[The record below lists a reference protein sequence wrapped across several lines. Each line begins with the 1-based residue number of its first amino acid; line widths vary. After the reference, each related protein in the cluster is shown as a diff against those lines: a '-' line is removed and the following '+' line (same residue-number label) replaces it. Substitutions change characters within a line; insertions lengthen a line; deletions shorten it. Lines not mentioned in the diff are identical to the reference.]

1 MGSTRAGFLRLQP
14 NDPIGSFETEMTE
27 THTLTAQPRERAGK
41 GAARRDRRAGRVP
54 GVIYGAGKEPA
65 LFTVDPGTLDRELN
79 APGFFTRL
87 FELQLQG
94 RKGKQLAICRD
105 LQFDPVTD
113 RPIHL
118 DLLRV
123 QASTE
128 VTVQVPV
135 HFVNEEESPGIE
147 RGGVLNIVR
156 HEVEMIARADNL
168 PDYLEVDLTGLEIN
182 DSVHISMVSVP
193 EGARP
198 TIEDRDFT
206 IATIAAPSAVR
217 AEAAEEQEAAEEETA
232 EGEAPEGAEEGS
244 AEEGSSA
251 DPGGDE
257 QSGGDG
263 GDETKGE

>member
-1 MGSTRAGFLRLQP
+1 MIRAGFSRFTTP
-14 NDPIGSFETEMTE
+14 RAIRSIATTMTE

-54 GVIYGAGKEPA
+54 GVIYGGGKEPS
-65 LFTVDPGTLDRELN
+65 LFTIDPGTLDRELN

-87 FELQLQG
+87 YEIQLKG
-94 RKGKQLAICRD
+94 KRGKQLAICRD

-118 DLLRV
+118 DMLRV
-123 QASTE
+123 SAKTE

-135 HFVNEEESPGIE
+135 HFINEEQCRGME

-156 HEVEMIARADNL
+156 HEVEMVARADNL
-168 PDYLEVDLTGLEIN
+168 PDYLEVDLTGYEIN
-182 DSVHISMVSVP
+182 DSIHISQVTVP

-217 AEAAEEQEAAEEETA
+217 AEAAEEQEAAEAEAEEA
-232 EGEAPEGAEEGS
+232 EAGSGADSGAEE
-244 AEEGSSA
+244 SA
-251 DPGGDE
+251 DAE
-257 QSGGDG
+257 SAGDG
-263 GDETKGE
+263 ESGETKGE

>member
-1 MGSTRAGFLRLQP
+1 
-14 NDPIGSFETEMTE
+14 MTE

-54 GVIYGAGKEPA
+54 GVIYGDGKDPS
-65 LFTVDPGTLDRELN
+65 LFTIDPGTLDRELN

-87 FELQLQG
+87 FEIQLKG
-94 RKGKQLAICRD
+94 KRGKQLAICRD

-118 DLLRV
+118 DMLRV
-123 QASTE
+123 SAKTE

-135 HFVNEEESPGIE
+135 HFINEEECPGME
-147 RGGVLNIVR
+147 RGGVLNVVR

-168 PDYLEVDLTGLEIN
+168 PDYLEVDLTGYEIN
-182 DSVHISMVSVP
+182 DSIHISQVDVP

-198 TIEDRDFT
+198 TIDDRDFT

-217 AEAAEEQEAAEEETA
+217 AEAAEEQEAEAETA
-232 EGEAPEGAEEGS
+232 EAGEEAPAEQGSGEGS
-244 AEEGSSA
+244 
-251 DPGGDE
+251 GDE
-257 QSGGDG
+257 SSGGDQ
-263 GDETKGE
+263 GDENKGE